1 MRKLSAVRKVA
12 MLCGL
17 LLSISL
23 RLFTGVALASVTLA
37 SVTLAGA
44 AWADEECKDPI
55 AQWQSREVLKAKL
68 EQQGWVVKRIR
79 IDDGCY
85 EVRAMDEQGRR
96 VKATYAPAT
105 LTLLEL
111 DVKHDHQAQREQ
123 QNQREPQE
131 H

>member
-23 RLFTGVALASVTLA
+23 RLFTGVALVSVTLASVTLA
-37 SVTLAGA
+37 GVTLAGA

-55 AQWQSREVLKAKL
+55 AQWQTREVLKARL

-111 DVKHDHQAQREQ
+111 EVKHDHQAQREQ
-123 QNQREPQE
+123 QE

>member
-1 MRKLSAVRKVA
+1 MRKLSAIRKIA

-23 RLFTGVALASVTLA
+23 RLFTGVALA

-55 AQWQSREVLKAKL
+55 AQWQSREVLKARL

-105 LTLLEL
+105 LTLLEME
-111 DVKHDHQAQREQ
+111 VKHDHQAQREQ